1 MMNNC
6 KRIKKQSSQNGS
18 ALIVVLCVLALLMA
32 LSAALLVST
41 QSVVNSN
48 SQYTD
53 TIQCK
58 LLNQSFG
65 NSLINTI
72 SNTDAGS
79 FGGKLVTL
87 AISGADS
94 KKFFLTDNTT
104 GANHTVFVNFDKRS
118 ETDQNYEM
126 FVTISTKYK
135 NEQYSQTLRFTSSK
149 YNSTFIWAL
158 ARTDK
163 TETGGNPS

>member
-1 MMNNC
+1 MNNY
-6 KRIKKQSSQNGS
+6 KRNNIRSTQNGS

-41 QSVVNSN
+41 QSVVNNN

-65 NSLINTI
+65 NSLISTI
-72 SNTDAGS
+72 SNTDENS

-87 AISGADS
+87 AKGGTDS
-94 KKFFLTDNTT
+94 KKFSLTDNTT
-104 GANHTVFVNFDKRS
+104 GATHTISVNFNKRS
-118 ETDQNYEM
+118 EAESKYEM
-126 FVTISTKYK
+126 FVTVSTEYK
-135 NEQYSQTLRFTSSK
+135 KEQYSQTLRFTSSK

-158 ARTDK
+158 ASTDK